1 MKYRVGVDIG
11 GTFTDSISISSSGQV
26 TTSKA
31 LTTPGE
37 LSQGVIDA
45 VTGLNLPIS
54 EIEHFVHGTT
64 AGLNAFLERRGAR
77 TALITTKGFRDVYEI
92 GRANR
97 PDMYNLKY
105 KAPKPL
111 IPRKDIF
118 ELTERMS
125 FDGQIVLEPETTDLE
140 RVAESIIGK
149 FDVVAVVLLHAY
161 KNPQHENAV
170 VQFLAKKDPKLLVV
184 ASHTI
189 APEWREYERTSTTA
203 MSAYIAPIINEYLSN
218 LGDRLQRVGLIP
230 EIRVMQSNGG
240 VMSATTA
247 KSKAIQTLFSG
258 PVGGT
263 IAGVH
268 IGKTLGIN
276 RLICVDMGGTS
287 FDVSLVV
294 DHKAEVEPQTELQG
308 LPILSPTVSMNT
320 IGAGG
325 GSIAYLSAGALRVG
339 PRSAGAIPGPAC
351 YGRGG
356 TEPTVTD
363 ANLALGRLPQIA
375 RLGGSLPLDVGAA
388 RLALDSVGS
397 KLNLDTEETA
407 SGIIAIV
414 NAAMANAIREITVS
428 RGIDPRDFAL
438 VAFGGAGPLH
448 AIAIAEELELGSV
461 IIPSNPGVLSA
472 YGMLQADTR
481 HDLVTNYF
489 ANLDQLDG
497 RHFSDTLDGLRI
509 KATEILDAESV
520 DPEERSLE
528 LSVDL
533 RYTGQEY
540 TVRVEWPSNWKTEEA
555 IKKLPSMFE
564 AEHLSRYG
572 HNNPGERI
580 EIVNLRVTAIGKNSV
595 TEQLSPALASSIQ
608 ASSESPLY
616 FNGTWFDGIIVNR
629 STLAT
634 GDVVL
639 GPAVILEPDC
649 TSLIHPGWKA
659 TVTKSGHLM
668 VERRID
674 GN

>member
-1 MKYRVGVDIG
+1 MKFRVGVDIG
-11 GTFTDSISISSSGQV
+11 GTFTDSISISSEGIVS
-26 TTSKA
+26 TSKA
-31 LTTPGE
+31 LTTPGQ

-45 VTGLNLPIS
+45 VSGLDLSIP
-54 EIEHFVHGTT
+54 EIERFVHGTT

-77 TALITTKGFRDVYEI
+77 TALITTRGFRDVYEI

-111 IPRKDIF
+111 VARKDIF
-118 ELTERMS
+118 ELDERMA
-125 FDGQIVLEPETTDLE
+125 FDGQAVKELTLDELDRIADL
-140 RVAESIIGK
+140 VVGK
-149 FDVVAVVLLHAY
+149 FQVVAVVLLHAY
-161 KNPQHENAV
+161 KNPEHEIAV
-170 VQFLAKKDPKLLVV
+170 ARHLATKDPNLLVV
-184 ASHTI
+184 TSHTI

-203 MSAYIAPIINEYLSN
+203 LSAYIAPIINEYLSN
-218 LGDRLQRVGLIP
+218 LGERLHAIGLVP

-247 KSKAIQTLFSG
+247 KTKAIQTLFSG

-268 IGKTLGIN
+268 IGKTLDVN

-308 LPILSPTVSMNT
+308 LPILSPTVSMHT

-325 GSIAYLSAGALRVG
+325 GSIAFLSAGALRVG
-339 PRSAGAIPGPAC
+339 PRSAGAMPGPAC

-375 RLGGSLPLDVGAA
+375 RLGGSLPLDVEAA
-388 RLALDSVGS
+388 RKALDSVGS
-397 KLNLDTEETA
+397 QLKLDPEAAA
-407 SGIIAIV
+407 SGIISIV

-448 AIAIAEELELGSV
+448 AIAIAEELELKSV

-481 HDLVTNYF
+481 HDLVANYF
-489 ANLDQLDG
+489 ADLDQLDEV
-497 RHFSDTLDGLRI
+497 HFGQTLDDLTV
-509 KATEILDAESV
+509 KAKEILDL
-520 DPEERSLE
+520 EEVASSDRYLE
-528 LSVDL
+528 PSVDL

-540 TVRVEWPSNWKTEEA
+540 TVRVEWPSDWSISQA
-555 IKKLPSMFE
+555 IERLPAMFE
-564 AEHLSRYG
+564 DEHLSRYG

-580 EIVNLRVTAIGKNSV
+580 EVVNLRVTAIGKNTV
-595 TEQLSPALASSIQ
+595 IEQ
-608 ASSESPLY
+608 ESQSNTVIKEVPIKAPLY
-616 FNGTWFDGIIVNR
+616 FDGAWVEGEIVDR
-629 STLAT
+629 RTLVIS
-634 GDVVL
+634 DVVK

-649 TSLIHPGWKA
+649 TSLIHPGWSA
-659 TVTKSGHLM
+659 TVAKGGHLM
-668 VERRID
+668 VERSK
-674 GN
+674 

>member
-11 GTFTDSISISSSGQV
+11 GTFTDSISISSEGIVS
-26 TTSKA
+26 TSKA
-31 LTTPGE
+31 LTTPGQ

-45 VTGLNLPIS
+45 VSGLDLSIP
-54 EIEHFVHGTT
+54 EIERFVHGTT
-64 AGLNAFLERRGAR
+64 AGLNAFLERRGAS

-111 IPRKDIF
+111 VARKDIF
-118 ELTERMS
+118 ELDERMA
-125 FDGQIVLEPETTDLE
+125 FDGQVI
-140 RVAESIIGK
+140 AELTEKELARIAELVVGK
-149 FDVVAVVLLHAY
+149 FQVVAVVLLHAY
-161 KNPQHENAV
+161 KNPQHE
-170 VQFLAKKDPKLLVV
+170 VQVAEYLAKKDPNLLVV
-184 ASHTI
+184 TSHTI

-203 MSAYIAPIINEYLSN
+203 LSAYIAPIINEYLSN
-218 LGDRLQRVGLIP
+218 LGERLHAIGLIP

-268 IGKTLGIN
+268 IGKTLEVD

-294 DHKAEVEPQTELQG
+294 DHKAEIEPQTELQG
-308 LPILSPTVSMNT
+308 LPILSPTVSMHT

-339 PRSAGAIPGPAC
+339 PRSAGAMPGPAC

-363 ANLALGRLPQIA
+363 ANLILGRLPQIA
-375 RLGGSLPLDVGAA
+375 KLGGSLPLDVAA
-388 RLALDSVGS
+388 SKKALDSVGS
-397 KLNLDTEETA
+397 QLGLNTEEAA
-407 SGIIAIV
+407 SGVVAIV

-448 AIAIAEELELGSV
+448 AIAIAEELELKSV

-481 HDLVTNYF
+481 HDLVANYF
-489 ANLDQLDG
+489 ANLDSLDE
-497 RHFSDTLDGLRI
+497 RHFSETLTDLKER
-509 KATEILDAESV
+509 AREILDLEEVHES
-520 DPEERSLE
+520 DRHLE
-528 LSVDL
+528 PSVDL

-540 TVRVEWPSNWKTEEA
+540 TVRVEWPNDWPISKA
-555 IKKLPSMFE
+555 IESLPSMFE

-580 EIVNLRVTAIGKNSV
+580 EVVNLRVTAIGKNTV
-595 TEQLSPALASSIQ
+595 IEA
-608 ASSESPLY
+608 ESQHSNVAKEAPIKAPLY
-616 FNGTWFDGIIVNR
+616 FAGAWVEGEIVDRR
-629 STLAT
+629 SLTIR
-634 GDVVL
+634 DVVH

-649 TSLIHPGWKA
+649 TSLIHPGWSA
-659 TVTKSGHLM
+659 TVSSGGHLV
-668 VERRID
+668 VERSK
-674 GN
+674 

>member
-1 MKYRVGVDIG
+1 MTYRVGVDIG
-11 GTFTDSISISSSGQV
+11 GTFTDSISISSEGVVS
-26 TTSKA
+26 TSKA
-31 LTTPGE
+31 LTTPGQ

-45 VTGLNLPIS
+45 VSGLDLSIP
-54 EIEHFVHGTT
+54 EIERFVHGTT
-64 AGLNAFLERRGAR
+64 AGLNAFLERRGAS

-111 IPRKDIF
+111 VARKDIF
-118 ELTERMS
+118 ELDERMA
-125 FDGQIVLEPETTDLE
+125 FDGQIVKKLN
-140 RVAESIIGK
+140 ESELNRIADSVVGK
-149 FDVVAVVLLHAY
+149 YQVVAVVLLHAY
-161 KNPQHENAV
+161 KNPEHEIAV
-170 VQFLAKKDPKLLVV
+170 AEFLAKKDPNLLVV
-184 ASHTI
+184 SSHTI
-189 APEWREYERTSTTA
+189 APEWREYERTSSTA
-203 MSAYIAPIINEYLSN
+203 LSAYIAPIINEYLSN
-218 LGDRLQRVGLIP
+218 LGERLHAIGLVP

-268 IGKTLGIN
+268 IGKTLDVN

-308 LPILSPTVSMNT
+308 LPILSPTVSMHT

-339 PRSAGAIPGPAC
+339 PRSAGAMPGPAC

-375 RLGGSLPLDVGAA
+375 RLGGSLPLDVIASKN
-388 RLALDSVGS
+388 ALDSVGS
-397 KLNLDTEETA
+397 QLGLDTEATA
-407 SGIIAIV
+407 SGIISIV

-448 AIAIAEELELGSV
+448 AIAIAEELELKSV

-481 HDLVTNYF
+481 HDLVANYF
-489 ANLDQLDG
+489 ANLDQLDST
-497 RHFSDTLDGLRI
+497 HFGETLDDLKKR
-509 KATEILDAESV
+509 AVEILDVEEVAQV
-520 DPEERSLE
+520 DRSLE
-528 LSVDL
+528 PSVDL

-540 TVRVEWPSNWKTEEA
+540 TVRVEWPNDWSLAQA
-555 IKKLPSMFE
+555 IEKLPSMFE

-580 EIVNLRVTAIGKNSV
+580 EVVNLRVTAIGKNTVIEAES
-595 TEQLSPALASSIQ
+595 Q
-608 ASSESPLY
+608 ASKVAKEPSIKAPLY
-616 FNGTWFDGIIVNR
+616 FDGAWVEGDIVDRR
-629 STLAT
+629 SLSLSEIVA
-634 GDVVL
+634 

-649 TSLIHPGWKA
+649 TSLIHPGWSAK
-659 TVTKSGHLM
+659 VSQGGHLV
-668 VERRID
+668 VER
-674 GN
+674 NK

>member
-11 GTFTDSISISSSGQV
+11 GTFTDSISISSEGIVS
-26 TTSKA
+26 TSKA
-31 LTTPGE
+31 LTTPGQ

-45 VTGLNLPIS
+45 VSGLDLSIP
-54 EIEHFVHGTT
+54 EIERFVHGTT
-64 AGLNAFLERRGAR
+64 AGLNAFLERRGAS

-111 IPRKDIF
+111 VARKDIF
-118 ELTERMS
+118 ELDERMA
-125 FDGQIVLEPETTDLE
+125 FDGQVITKITETELEQIAQL
-140 RVAESIIGK
+140 VVGK
-149 FDVVAVVLLHAY
+149 FQVVAVVLLHAY
-161 KNPQHENAV
+161 KNPEHE
-170 VQFLAKKDPKLLVV
+170 VQVAEYLVKKDPNLLVV
-184 ASHTI
+184 TSHTI

-203 MSAYIAPIINEYLSN
+203 LSAYIAPIINEYLSN
-218 LGDRLQRVGLIP
+218 LGERLHAIGLVP

-268 IGKTLGIN
+268 IGKTLEVD

-294 DHKAEVEPQTELQG
+294 DHKAEIEPQTELQG
-308 LPILSPTVSMNT
+308 LPILSPTVSMHT

-339 PRSAGAIPGPAC
+339 PRSAGAMPGPAC

-363 ANLALGRLPQIA
+363 ANLILGRLPQIA
-375 RLGGSLPLDVGAA
+375 KLGGSLPLDVAA
-388 RLALDSVGS
+388 SKKALDSVGS
-397 KLNLDTEETA
+397 QLGLNTEEAA
-407 SGIIAIV
+407 SGVVAIV

-448 AIAIAEELELGSV
+448 AIAIAEELELKSV

-481 HDLVTNYF
+481 HDLVANYF
-489 ANLDQLDG
+489 ANLDSLDE
-497 RHFSDTLDGLRI
+497 RHFSETLTGLKERA
-509 KATEILDAESV
+509 KEILDLEEVKES
-520 DPEERSLE
+520 DRFLE
-528 LSVDL
+528 PSVDL

-540 TVRVEWPSNWKTEEA
+540 TVRVEWPNDWPIAKA
-555 IKKLPSMFE
+555 IESLPSMFE

-580 EIVNLRVTAIGKNSV
+580 EVVNLRVTAIGKNTV
-595 TEQLSPALASSIQ
+595 IEA
-608 ASSESPLY
+608 ESQMGNFTKEAPIKAPLY
-616 FNGTWFDGIIVNR
+616 FSGSWVDGEIVDRR
-629 STLAT
+629 SLTIN
-634 GDVVL
+634 DVVH

-649 TSLIHPGWKA
+649 TSLIHPGWSA
-659 TVTKSGHLM
+659 TVAKGGHLV
-668 VERRID
+668 VERSK
-674 GN
+674 